1 MLSLFELLHT
11 ADKVGKPVVGSE
23 TEPLALTL
31 RVGDILLLKGYSAP
45 RSVTGDS
52 SGESVFEYRDRLRHK
67 AAVVVSVGAETGVAA
82 TLHVQG
88 EFLFVNL
95 LANLEENGIEEVL
108 RPTVSGETATLCVIL
123 KSY

>member
-1 MLSLFELLHT
+1 MLSLFEILQT
-11 ADKVGKPVVGSE
+11 VPKAGKPVIGSE
-23 TEPLALTL
+23 TEPLGLTL
-31 RVGDILLLKGYSAP
+31 RAGDILLLKGYSAP
-45 RSVTGDS
+45 RHVTGDS

-67 AAVVVSVGAETGVAA
+67 SAVVVSLGAETAVAS

-95 LANLEENGIEEVL
+95 LANLEENGIEQVL

>member
-1 MLSLFELLHT
+1 
-11 ADKVGKPVVGSE
+11 
-23 TEPLALTL
+23 
-31 RVGDILLLKGYSAP
+31 
-45 RSVTGDS
+45 
-52 SGESVFEYRDRLRHK
+52 
-67 AAVVVSVGAETGVAA
+67 VVSVGAETGVAT

-108 RPTVSGETATLCVIL
+108 RPTVSGETATLQVLL